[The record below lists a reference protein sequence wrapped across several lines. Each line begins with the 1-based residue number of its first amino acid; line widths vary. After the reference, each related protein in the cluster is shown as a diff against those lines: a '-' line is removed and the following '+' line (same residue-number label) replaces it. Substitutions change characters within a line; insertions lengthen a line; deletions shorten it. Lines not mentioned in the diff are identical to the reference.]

1 MEKIKSKA
9 RKAKKEI
16 KSNKINE
23 LKNGEFPKKLKKRRY
38 LKDKLDRSKRN
49 TVKLKSNFQNKF
61 HKKNKALKRGNYEEM
76 KELHCKAVEILD
88 CERACDVCGYD
99 DFGYCGLRSASIPYE
114 EIFSTICFPSLL
126 KAWEM
131 DLSKL

>member
-1 MEKIKSKA
+1 MSRCVDYTTGKTYMTEINAMRHYLSKG
-9 RKAKKEI
+9 K
-16 KSNKINE
+16 
-23 LKNGEFPKKLKKRRY
+23 
-38 LKDKLDRSKRN
+38 
-49 TVKLKSNFQNKF
+49 
-61 HKKNKALKRGNYEEM
+61 KALKRGNYEEM